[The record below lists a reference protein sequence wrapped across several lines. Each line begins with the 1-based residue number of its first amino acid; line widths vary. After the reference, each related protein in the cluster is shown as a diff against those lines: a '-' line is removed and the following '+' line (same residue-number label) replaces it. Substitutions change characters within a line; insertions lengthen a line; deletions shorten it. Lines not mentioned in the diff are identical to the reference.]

1 MIKTRRNT
9 SGQIASKTPFH
20 WSEVKKP
27 PSTLLTLTT
36 SLHPKKKEN
45 SAPAWPVQKL
55 RLQTRCSRPAWQG
68 GGGGGGGAVS
78 EAINSG
84 GNLFK
89 FETVINCDVTL
100 VVQGR

>member
-9 SGQIASKTPFH
+9 SAQIATKTPFY

-36 SLHPKKKEN
+36 SLRPKKKEN
-45 SAPAWPVQKL
+45 SAPAWPMQKL
-55 RLQTRCSRPAWQG
+55 RLQTRCSRLAWEG
-68 GGGGGGGAVS
+68 GGVKGAVS
-78 EAINSG
+78 EAITSV

-89 FETVINCDVTL
+89 FETVINCDLTL